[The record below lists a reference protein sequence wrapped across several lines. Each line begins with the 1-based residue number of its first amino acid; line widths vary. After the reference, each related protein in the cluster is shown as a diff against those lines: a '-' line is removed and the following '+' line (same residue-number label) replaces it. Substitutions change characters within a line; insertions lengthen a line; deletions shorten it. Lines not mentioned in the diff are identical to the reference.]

1 MVRLNNNG
9 VSFFL
14 TIYLSTTYLF
24 TQYVIRYRML
34 KSCFSL
40 IPFDKMVYN
49 GTKRGVNTVGKD
61 IVVFDV
67 ETTGLEVE
75 HDEIIEFAALR
86 IRNGQ
91 IQESCHFFVQPEQ
104 EITSK
109 TLMRTGLSAEEFTNS
124 LPIYEHHQ
132 EILNFFEDA
141 VLVGHQLSF
150 CLSIL
155 EKKLKV
161 NFENSQ
167 WDTLELARIFF
178 PTVHHYQLSYLA
190 EKLSLALG
198 DGSRH
203 QRSETNAWLTW
214 KLFEACRLKGLKF
227 DLSFFD
233 QAKSFLEGWAGK
245 GFIDEAYQEII
256 RRFPDRQIRTDLVLA
271 PISEGI
277 FAPGQTPT
285 ANVPSSIEWV
295 VDSFS
300 PGGIL
305 ERNLPG
311 YESRPGQVR
320 MAKLIAEGLTSS
332 QHVVVEAGTGTG
344 KSFAYLIPCLWSA
357 IKTGQKVVVATHTI
371 PLQEQ
376 LQKKDIP
383 ILENVL
389 PFSFRVSVLK
399 GKGNYCCL
407 KKWQGCLVN
416 SREIPRGEQ
425 RLALL
430 SVLVWLRETL
440 TGDLQEL
447 SKVPGLMQIW
457 PSLSA
462 DNETCIPGKC
472 SKAGV
477 CFLQR
482 ARKKAEE
489 ADLLIVNH
497 SLLFSDLKTDY
508 NVLPEYH
515 QLVIDE
521 AHQIYQT
528 ALQHLGSD
536 LNLDHV
542 TQIVSNIYRQA
553 GPNFYGMVKQRLRSL
568 TQIVPSVPW
577 EIFEK
582 RLENVPEI
590 CHMILDQAQELFQL
604 LSLILGTNRTFR
616 FVASHAA
623 QTWWAGL
630 NVQIENLFGRIKA
643 LGAALESLK
652 NALSGEDADEV
663 EELKYVLTSHQ
674 RELQVLMDTLIQA
687 IDVDNPKQVTWL
699 EQNSSLYL
707 KTSPI
712 EVSDIL
718 KEKIFSRL
726 DAVILTSA
734 TLSISDSFVHFLRDI
749 GLPRTT
755 ITEQVDSPF
764 DYERQMRLFVV
775 KKGMNHQNSDE
786 QKAMDLTKF
795 IFEVAERMNGRT
807 LVLFTAHK
815 LLRETYAALY
825 PRLARAGIET
835 LAQGIHGE
843 RSTLLEAFKRNPRS
857 VLLGA
862 NSFWE
867 GIDIPGDTLSCVI
880 LVKLPFWPPTLPLV
894 EARSEF
900 LKSQGRDP
908 FQELLLPEA
917 VIRFKQGFGRLIR
930 SKGDRGVVI
939 LLDDRVIDKYYGK
952 FFLSSLPIRTHVRGE
967 NELVLRRI
975 EEWNTSELD

>member
-1 MVRLNNNG
+1 MT
-9 VSFFL
+9 S
-14 TIYLSTTYLF
+14 
-24 TQYVIRYRML
+24 
-34 KSCFSL
+34 
-40 IPFDKMVYN
+40 
-49 GTKRGVNTVGKD
+49 KRGVNILGKD

-67 ETTGLEVE
+67 ATTGLEVLQ
-75 HDEIIEFAALR
+75 DEIIEFAALR
-86 IRNGQ
+86 IRAGK
-91 IQESCHFFVQPEQ
+91 IQGSCHFLVRPEQ

-109 TLMRTGLSAEEFTNS
+109 VLTLTGIEAEELDGAS
-124 LPIYEHHQ
+124 HLYEHSHEIQ
-132 EILNFFEDA
+132 EFFEDA
-141 VLVGHQLSF
+141 VLVGHRVTFLLS
-150 CLSIL
+150 LL
-155 EKKLKV
+155 EKKLNV
-161 NFENSQ
+161 HFQQSL

-178 PTVHHYQLSYLA
+178 PTVHDYQLSYLT
-190 EKLSLALG
+190 EKLSLALE
-198 DGSRH
+198 DGSRGH
-203 QRSETNAWLTW
+203 RSETNAWLTW
-214 KLFEACRLKGLKF
+214 KLFEVCRKKSLEF

-233 QAKSFLEGWAGK
+233 QAKGLLEGWAGR
-245 GFIDEAYQEII
+245 GFIDETHKEIT

-271 PISEGI
+271 PLPEGLFSSENTP
-277 FAPGQTPT
+277 APKIP
-285 ANVPSSIEWV
+285 VSIDWI

-305 ERNLPG
+305 ERNLSG
-311 YESRPGQVR
+311 YESRPGQVK
-320 MAKLIAEGLTSS
+320 MAKLIAEGLTTS

-357 IKTGQKVVVATHTI
+357 KKTGQKVVVATHTI

-383 ILENVL
+383 ILETIL
-389 PFSFRVSVLK
+389 PFNFKVSVLK
-399 GKGNYCCL
+399 GKSNYCCFKRL
-407 KKWQGCLVN
+407 QGSMAN
-416 SREIPRGEQ
+416 PREIYREEQ

-430 SVLVWLRETL
+430 SILVWIRETL

-447 SKVPGLMQIW
+447 SKVPGLIQIW
-457 PSLSA
+457 PSLNA

-472 SKAGV
+472 SKAGI
-477 CFLQR
+477 CFLLR

-497 SLLFSDLKTDY
+497 SLLFSDLKTDF

-536 LNLDHV
+536 MSLENV
-542 TQIVSNIYRQA
+542 TRIIDNIYKLTGQ
-553 GPNFYGMVKQRLRSL
+553 NFYGLVKQRLGPL
-568 TQIVPSVPW
+568 AQQVPSTSW

-582 RLENVPEI
+582 RLDNIPENCSMVVE
-590 CHMILDQAQELFQL
+590 QAKELFQL
-604 LSLILGTNRTFR
+604 LSLVLGAERTFR
-616 FVASHAA
+616 FVASHSTH
-623 QTWWAGL
+623 TWWDAL
-630 NVQIENLFGRIKA
+630 NIQIENLIGRIKA
-643 LGAALESLK
+643 LIAVLESLTS
-652 NALSGEDADEV
+652 ALIGEDADEI
-663 EELKYVLTSHQ
+663 EELKYVLVGHQ
-674 RELQVLMDTLIQA
+674 RELQALLDTLILVLN
-687 IDVDNPKQVTWL
+687 VDNPKQVTWL
-699 EQNSSLYL
+699 EQNSRLYL

-726 DAVILTSA
+726 NAVILTSA
-734 TLSISDSFVHFLRDI
+734 TLSISNSFEHFLRDI

-755 ITEQVDSPF
+755 RTAQVDSPF
-764 DYERQMRLFVV
+764 DYDRQMRFFVV
-775 KKGMNHQNSDE
+775 KKGMGLQDSDE
-786 QKAMDLTKF
+786 EKAKDLSEF
-795 IFEVAERMNGRT
+795 IVEVAERMNGRT

-815 LLRETYAALY
+815 LLRETYASLN
-825 PRLARAGIET
+825 PRLSRIGIET
-835 LAQGIHGE
+835 LAQGFHGE
-843 RSTLLEAFKRNPRS
+843 RSTILEAFKRNPRS

-880 LVKLPFWPPTLPLV
+880 LVKLPFWPPSLPLI

-900 LKSQGRDP
+900 LKSLGRDP

-939 LLDDRVIDKYYGK
+939 LLDDRVIEKYYGR
-952 FFLSSLPIRTHVRGE
+952 FFLNSLPIRTHIRGE
-967 NELVLRRI
+967 NSVILRKI
-975 EEWNTSELD
+975 EEWKAMGLDEELF

>member
-1 MVRLNNNG
+1 M
-9 VSFFL
+9 
-14 TIYLSTTYLF
+14 
-24 TQYVIRYRML
+24 
-34 KSCFSL
+34 
-40 IPFDKMVYN
+40 
-49 GTKRGVNTVGKD
+49 GKD

-75 HDEIIEFAALR
+75 QDEFIEFAALR

-91 IQESCHFFVQPEQ
+91 IQESCHFLVQPEQ

-109 TLMRTGLSAEEFTNS
+109 ILMLTGILAEELNDAAP
-124 LPIYEHHQ
+124 LYEHRQ
-132 EILNFFEDA
+132 EILDFFEDA
-141 VLVGHQLSF
+141 VLVGHHVSF
-150 CLSIL
+150 YLSIL

-161 NFENSQ
+161 NFKQPQ

-198 DGSRH
+198 DVSRLH
-203 QRSETNAWLTW
+203 RSETNAWLTW
-214 KLFEACRLKGLKF
+214 KLFEACSAKGLEF

-233 QAKSFLEGWAGK
+233 QAKSFLEGWAGR
-245 GFIDEAYQEII
+245 GFIDEAYKEIT

-271 PISEGI
+271 PNSEGL
-277 FAPGQTPT
+277 FAREQTPT
-285 ANVPSSIEWV
+285 ANVPSSIDWV

-300 PGGIL
+300 PGGVL
-305 ERNLPG
+305 EQNLPG

-320 MAKLIAEGLTSS
+320 MAKLIAESLTSS

-357 IKTGQKVVVATHTI
+357 IKTGRKVVVATHTI

-389 PFSFRVSVLK
+389 PFSFRVSILK

-430 SVLVWLRETL
+430 SILVWLRETL

-457 PSLSA
+457 PSLNA

-536 LNLDHV
+536 LSLDNV
-542 TQIVSNIYRQA
+542 TRIIDNIYRLT
-553 GPNFYGMVKQRLRSL
+553 GPSFYGTVKQRLGSL
-568 TQIVPSVPW
+568 AQIVPSVPW

-582 RLENVPEI
+582 RLENIPEI
-590 CHMILDQAQELFQL
+590 CPMVMEQTEELFQL
-604 LSLILGTNRTFR
+604 LSMVLGTERTFR
-616 FVASHAA
+616 FVAGHVN
-623 QTWWAGL
+623 QTWWKGL

-643 LGAALESLK
+643 LVTVHESLISTF
-652 NALSGEDADEV
+652 SGEDADEV
-663 EELKYVLTSHQ
+663 EELKYVLAGHQ
-674 RELQVLMDTLIQA
+674 RELQALLDTLIL
-687 IDVDNPKQVTWL
+687 VTNVTNPKQVTWL
-699 EQNSSLYL
+699 EQNSRLYL

-734 TLSISDSFVHFLRDI
+734 TLSISDSFVHFLQDI
-749 GLPRTT
+749 GLPPTT
-755 ITEQVDSPF
+755 ITAQVDSPF

-775 KKGMNHQNSDE
+775 KKGMNYQNSDE
-786 QKAMDLTKF
+786 QKAMDLSEF
-795 IFEVAERMNGRT
+795 IFEVAGRMNGRT

-815 LLRETYAALY
+815 LLRETYASLN
-825 PRLARAGIET
+825 PRLARIGIET

-843 RSTLLEAFKRNPRS
+843 RSTLLEAFKRNPKS

-880 LVKLPFWPPTLPLV
+880 MVKLPFWPPTLPLI

-939 LLDDRVIDKYYGK
+939 LLDDRAIEKYYGR

-967 NELVLRRI
+967 NKLVLRKI
-975 EEWNTSELD
+975 EEWNIRELD

>member
-1 MVRLNNNG
+1 M
-9 VSFFL
+9 
-14 TIYLSTTYLF
+14 
-24 TQYVIRYRML
+24 
-34 KSCFSL
+34 
-40 IPFDKMVYN
+40 
-49 GTKRGVNTVGKD
+49 GKD

-67 ETTGLEVE
+67 VTTSSEAE
-75 HDEIIEFAALR
+75 QDEIIEFAALR
-86 IRNGQ
+86 ICNGQ
-91 IQESCHFFVQPEQ
+91 IQESCHFLVQPGQ
-104 EITSK
+104 IISK
-109 TLMRTGLSAEEFTNS
+109 TLKLTGVSAEELNNS
-124 LPIYEHHQ
+124 LPLYEHRQ

-141 VLVGHQLSF
+141 ILVGHDLSF
-150 CLSIL
+150 YLSIL
-155 EKKLKV
+155 EKNLNV
-161 NFENSQ
+161 NFKHLQ

-178 PTVHHYQLSYLA
+178 PTVHHYQLSFLA
-190 EKLSLALG
+190 EKLSLDLG
-198 DGSRH
+198 DGSSLH
-203 QRSETNAWLTW
+203 RSETNAWLTW
-214 KLFEACRLKGLKF
+214 KLFEACRTKVMKF

-233 QAKSFLEGWAGK
+233 QAKSLLEGWAGR
-245 GFIDEAYQEII
+245 GFIDEAYKEIT

-277 FAPGQTPT
+277 FARVQTPT
-285 ANVPSSIEWV
+285 AAKVPCSIEWV
-295 VDSFS
+295 VNSFS

-357 IKTGQKVVVATHTI
+357 IKTGKKVVVATHTI

-440 TGDLQEL
+440 TGDFQEL

-462 DNETCIPGKC
+462 DNENCIPGKC

-489 ADLLIVNH
+489 AHLLIVNH

-536 LNLDHV
+536 LNLDNV
-542 TQIVSNIYRQA
+542 TQIINNIYRQT
-553 GPNFYGMVKQRLRSL
+553 GPNFYGTVKQRLRSL
-568 TQIVPSVPW
+568 AQIVPSVPW
-577 EIFEK
+577 ELFEK

-590 CHMILDQAQELFQL
+590 CHLILEQAQELFQL
-604 LSLILGTNRTFR
+604 LSIILGTDRTFR
-616 FVASHAA
+616 FVAGHAN
-623 QTWWAGL
+623 QTWWVGL

-643 LGAALESLK
+643 LGAVLESLK
-652 NALSGEDADEV
+652 NALSGEEADEV

-687 IDVDNPKQVTWL
+687 IDLNNPKQVTWL
-699 EQNSSLYL
+699 EQNLSLYL

-734 TLSISDSFVHFLRDI
+734 TLSISNSFVHFLRDI
-749 GLPRTT
+749 GLPPTT

-786 QKAMDLTKF
+786 QKAMHLSEF
-795 IFEVAERMNGRT
+795 ILEVAERMNGRT

-815 LLRETYAALY
+815 LLRETYTSLY
-825 PRLARAGIET
+825 PRLVRTGIET

-867 GIDIPGDTLSCVI
+867 GIDIPGDALSCVI

-939 LLDDRVIDKYYGK
+939 LLDDRAIEKYYGR
-952 FFLSSLPIRTHVRGE
+952 FFLSSLPIQTHVRGE
-967 NELVLRRI
+967 HKLVLRKI
-975 EEWNTSELD
+975 EEWNTRELD

>member
-1 MVRLNNNG
+1 M
-9 VSFFL
+9 
-14 TIYLSTTYLF
+14 
-24 TQYVIRYRML
+24 
-34 KSCFSL
+34 
-40 IPFDKMVYN
+40 
-49 GTKRGVNTVGKD
+49 GKD

-75 HDEIIEFAALR
+75 QDEIIEFSALR

-91 IQESCHFFVQPEQ
+91 IQESCHFLVQPEQ
-104 EITSK
+104 EITGK
-109 TLMRTGLSAEEFTNS
+109 ILTLTGILAEELNNAS
-124 LPIYEHHQ
+124 PLYEHRQ
-132 EILNFFEDA
+132 EIMDFFEDA
-141 VLVGHQLSF
+141 VLVGHQASLHLS
-150 CLSIL
+150 SL
-155 EKKLKV
+155 EKKLRV
-161 NFENSQ
+161 NFKQSQ

-190 EKLSLALG
+190 EKLSLFLG
-198 DGSRH
+198 DGSRQH
-203 QRSETNAWLTW
+203 RSQTNVWLTW
-214 KLFEACRLKGLKF
+214 KLFESCSTKSQEF

-233 QAKSFLEGWAGK
+233 QAKNFLEGWAGR
-245 GFIDEAYQEII
+245 GFIEDAYKAIAH
-256 RRFPDRQIRTDLVLA
+256 RFPDRQIRTDLVLA
-271 PISEGI
+271 PLSEGI
-277 FAPGQTPT
+277 FAREQTSTP
-285 ANVPSSIEWV
+285 NVPCSIDWV

-305 ERNLPG
+305 EQNLPG

-320 MAKLIAEGLTSS
+320 MAKLIAESLTSS
-332 QHVVVEAGTGTG
+332 QHVVIEAGTGTG

-389 PFSFRVSVLK
+389 PFAFRVAVLK
-399 GKGNYCCL
+399 GKANYCCL
-407 KKWQGCLVN
+407 KKWQVCLAN
-416 SREIPRGEQ
+416 PREIPRGEQ
-425 RLALL
+425 RLAFL
-430 SVLVWLRETL
+430 SILVWLRETL

-447 SKVPGLMQIW
+447 SKVPGLGQIW
-457 PSLSA
+457 PGLSA

-536 LNLDHV
+536 LSLDNV
-542 TQIVSNIYRQA
+542 TRIIENIYRPT
-553 GPNFYGMVKQRLRSL
+553 GPNFYGTVKQRLVLLAQIIPSL
-568 TQIVPSVPW
+568 AW
-577 EIFEK
+577 ELFKK
-582 RLENVPEI
+582 RLENIPEI
-590 CHMILDQAQELFQL
+590 CSMVMEQTEELFQL
-604 LSLILGTNRTFR
+604 LAIILGSERTFR
-616 FVASHAA
+616 FVAAHVV
-623 QTWWAGL
+623 QPWWKGL
-630 NVQIENLFGRIKA
+630 EVQIENLFGRIKA
-643 LGAALESLK
+643 LLTVLESLTSTF
-652 NALSGEDADEV
+652 SGDDADEV
-663 EELKYVLTSHQ
+663 EELKYILAGHQ
-674 RELQVLMDTLIQA
+674 RELQALLDTLLLVA
-687 IDVDNPKQVTWL
+687 NVNNPKQVTWL
-699 EQNSSLYL
+699 EQNSRLYL

-734 TLSISDSFVHFLRDI
+734 TLSISNSFEHFLRDI
-749 GLPRTT
+749 GLPRAT
-755 ITEQVDSPF
+755 ITAQVDSPF
-764 DYERQMRLFVV
+764 DYEQQMRLFVV
-775 KKGMNHQNSDE
+775 KKGLDHQNSNE
-786 QKAMDLTKF
+786 QQAIDLAEF
-795 IFEVAERMNGRT
+795 IYEVAERMNGRT

-815 LLRETYAALY
+815 LLRATYAALNS
-825 PRLARAGIET
+825 RLARIGIET
-835 LAQGIHGE
+835 LAQGIQGE

-867 GIDIPGDTLSCVI
+867 GIDLPGDTLSCVI
-880 LVKLPFWPPTLPLV
+880 LVKLPFWPPTLPLI

-900 LKSQGRDP
+900 LKAQGLDP

-939 LLDDRVIDKYYGK
+939 LLDDRAIEKYYGR

-967 NELVLRRI
+967 NKLVLRKI
-975 EEWNTSELD
+975 EEWNSRELD